1 MILRTLAAS
10 LFSKFRSSFARRTF
24 SAALVIAVLVGPSS
38 VFGAQETPTGDR
50 AKELIGLKPL
60 GSNAS
65 EAERE
70 MVRVNHEFLN
80 DMLAE
85 RRKHDSAFAELQP
98 VLAKLYK
105 AESFSNKQQMQDIIT
120 ALKKVLD
127 VDGAMIGRLEHSPEE
142 MRKRLDNSKLGAKD
156 KNDVMEGFQN
166 AYGGSELM
174 DLYREARNREELWIS
189 TSIDLYSFAMQ
200 HAENISIREGEITI
214 AGHEL
219 VGQFNVKLKN
229 SRALRQQLRETN
241 ERIGAVRAEKM
252 KKLELTNSDL
262 GLPEKTKQ

>member
-1 MILRTLAAS
+1 MILRTFAAS
-10 LFSKFRSSFARRTF
+10 LFSKFRSSCDRRTF
-24 SAALVIAVLVGPSS
+24 SAALVIAVLLGPSALL
-38 VFGAQETPTGDR
+38 GAQETPTGDR
-50 AKELIGLKPL
+50 AKELLGLKPL
-60 GSNAS
+60 DRNAS
-65 EAERE
+65 ETERE
-70 MVRVNHEFLN
+70 MVRVNQEFLN

-85 RRKHDSAFAELQP
+85 RRRHDSALAELQP
-98 VLAKLYK
+98 VLAKLYT

-120 ALKKVLD
+120 TLNKMLD
-127 VDGAMIGRLEHSPEE
+127 VDGTMIGRLEHAPEE

-156 KNDVMEGFQN
+156 KNDVMNGFQD
-166 AYGGSELM
+166 AYGGSELL

-200 HAENISIREGEITI
+200 HAENISIRDGKITI

-241 ERIGAVRAEKM
+241 EGIRTVRTEKM
-252 KKLELTNSDL
+252 KKLELTNTDL